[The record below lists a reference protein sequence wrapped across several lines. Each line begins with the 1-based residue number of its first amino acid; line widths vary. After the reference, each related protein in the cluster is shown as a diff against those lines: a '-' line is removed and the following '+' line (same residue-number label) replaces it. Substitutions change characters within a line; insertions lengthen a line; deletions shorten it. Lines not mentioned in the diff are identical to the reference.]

1 MDPLRPHLTEVNTQS
16 THRKPVSLVAPQA
29 SAVCI
34 QLWFRLTHSSSTSV
48 SSTSFSK
55 TKNQR
60 RVRASCVRRTNQE
73 QSIYNSLISNTGC
86 QKITSSRD
94 LKVAN
99 KKVFFVF
106 FLEFFCCRFLLV
118 FLPSPCFSP
127 PPHPL
132 SLLSSLLKTLCII
145 YFRH

>member
-1 MDPLRPHLTEVNTQS
+1 MDPLHPHLTEVNTQS
-16 THRKPVSLVAPQA
+16 THRKLVSLVAPQA

-99 KKVFFVF
+99 KKVFFILF
-106 FLEFFCCRFLLV
+106 FNSFVADFF
-118 FLPSPCFSP
+118 
-127 PPHPL
+127 
-132 SLLSSLLKTLCII
+132 
-145 YFRH
+145 